1 MRAALFALAMMSA
14 SPALAGDAATLEI
27 LGFSADGGIFAFEE
41 HGVQDGSGFP
51 YANRFYINTAD
62 DSFMPGTPVR
72 VRIDDEQASEADARA
87 QAAQQGEA
95 VVPAAVL
102 AQNPGFTAGRNA
114 LTELSADPGRMRFY
128 PRPVFTPI
136 DAPIEIRAANIP
148 LAPSET
154 CAAMG
159 DAAGLSL
166 VQVSENPAIPARIL
180 HLDKD
185 RIPSSRGCAH
195 GYSLAAIQTF
205 YPESGQAVFAVVVAV
220 ESYGFEGPDHRY
232 MAVTARLEP

>member
-51 YANRFYINTAD
+51 YSHRFYINTAD
-62 DSFMPGTPVR
+62 ESFMPGTPVR

-128 PRPVFTPI
+128 
-136 DAPIEIRAANIP
+136 
-148 LAPSET
+148 
-154 CAAMG
+154 
-159 DAAGLSL
+159 
-166 VQVSENPAIPARIL
+166 
-180 HLDKD
+180 
-185 RIPSSRGCAH
+185 
-195 GYSLAAIQTF
+195 
-205 YPESGQAVFAVVVAV
+205 
-220 ESYGFEGPDHRY
+220 
-232 MAVTARLEP
+232 